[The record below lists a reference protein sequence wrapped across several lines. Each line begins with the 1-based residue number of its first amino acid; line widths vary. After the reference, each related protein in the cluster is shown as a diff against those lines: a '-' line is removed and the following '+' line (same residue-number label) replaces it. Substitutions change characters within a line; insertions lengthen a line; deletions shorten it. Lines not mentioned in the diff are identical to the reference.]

1 MIIGITG
8 NYEKEKIYSFME
20 KYYLFDYIDVDEI
33 LKKIV
38 LKNIYK
44 KGVKK
49 DN

>member
-20 KYYLFDYIDVDEI
+20 KYYSFEYVDVDKI

-44 KGVKK
+44 KRNQKG
-49 DN
+49 